1 MQNTCIADVRI
12 RYVLPVFANDVT
24 SADDQPCIGNASIR
38 HLLKMA
44 HRGQKGCETAAYTED
59 SAGGQHLLKFAI
71 LSEYSPTKS
80 YVDEQIKSLADIA
93 QVMIIIRT
101 TNLTTLIVHQ

>member
-1 MQNTCIADVRI
+1 
-12 RYVLPVFANDVT
+12 
-24 SADDQPCIGNASIR
+24 
-38 HLLKMA
+38 MA

-59 SAGGQHLLKFAI
+59 SAGGQYLLKFAI

>member
-12 RYVLPVFANDVT
+12 RYVTLGYVIRYVCTSGFANDVT

-44 HRGQKGCETAAYTED
+44 HRGAEK
-59 SAGGQHLLKFAI
+59 
-71 LSEYSPTKS
+71 
-80 YVDEQIKSLADIA
+80 
-93 QVMIIIRT
+93 M
-101 TNLTTLIVHQ
+101 